1 MIEKKK
7 VGIRDFF
14 FFFLERIFSSV
25 WKIVLEIYTPYCI
38 GSQVKNTGSPMS
50 VVSRVFN
57 KHVSNLQSKFWNLFI
72 VQYSLNPC
80 FPRKKKTEKPWL
92 NPKPKDELA
101 CQIEDKEGHDGYR
114 HQEVELYFHYLIVCN
129 LKLKICKQFLLI
141 FLFFRIQSY
150 NILIQQRNSW
160 IGKCLSIL
168 RGGRWRPK
176 DTYLSR
182 ALHIYEILC
191 IYIYICIKDQ
201 FIGLVK
207 WRFELERSICRT
219 TYF

>member
-1 MIEKKK
+1 M
-7 VGIRDFF
+7 
-14 FFFLERIFSSV
+14 
-25 WKIVLEIYTPYCI
+25 
-38 GSQVKNTGSPMS
+38 KNTGSPMS

-129 LKLKICKQFLLI
+129 LKLKIGKQFLLI
-141 FLFFRIQSY
+141 FLFFRIESY

-191 IYIYICIKDQ
+191 IYIYIY
-201 FIGLVK
+201 V
-207 WRFELERSICRT
+207 
-219 TYF
+219 